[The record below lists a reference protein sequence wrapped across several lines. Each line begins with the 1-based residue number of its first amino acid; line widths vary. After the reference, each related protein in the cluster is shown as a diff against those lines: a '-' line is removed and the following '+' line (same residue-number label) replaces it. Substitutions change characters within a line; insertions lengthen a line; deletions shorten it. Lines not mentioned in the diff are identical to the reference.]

1 MVYEEEMRKL
11 EVAQAVGGPRSG
23 KVVRQQRITA
33 AKFGL
38 KKESKMPLN
47 ERLARL
53 AAEDGMSINLISQSK
68 GLRAGMKALGH
79 DIPLSRMT
87 IKAKIE
93 EFHTEL
99 KDHKKKYI
107 KDYKPKPFSVTLDE
121 YTSLAS
127 KRLLLSLIHI

>member
-53 AAEDGMSINLISQSK
+53 AAEDGMSINLISRSK

-79 DIPLSRMT
+79 DIPHSRMT

-99 KDHKKKYI
+99 KDYKKKYI
-107 KDYKPKPFSVTLDE
+107 KDYNPKPFSVTLDK
-121 YTSLAS
+121 YTSLAN
-127 KRLLLSLIHI
+127 KRFMNKIH